1 MTNIARKT
9 RLVGPALIAL
19 VLLGLTAAACFS
31 DPSAASPD
39 APSAISQAR
48 EAVSEP
54 TVVPTKPPAPPTPT
68 LAPTSRPTVASL
80 TSVPTNSLVPPT
92 LTLPPPPQ
100 PTVASPTATPTVVPE
115 MAPAD
120 GEQPSTES
128 AAIFG
133 DLDLL
138 EERAFSYLSE
148 MSEDLGVRTSGTDL
162 EHAAAQFL
170 VGRLEELG
178 YSPEVQ
184 EFAWDSPMASLDLA
198 SLEPGSLDANTL
210 TGTAGGQA
218 TAPLVLVGLAKPE
231 DIPAEGLDGKIVLI
245 ERGEI
250 TFGSKV
256 ARVHDAGA
264 VAAIIY
270 NNERGNFRGT
280 LGGRSRIPAISLS
293 QIDGRKLKEFMDRGE
308 PVEATVAVRDNTVL
322 SRNVIGELPG
332 AGEGVIVIGAH
343 YDTVPDSIGA
353 SDNSSGVGALLA
365 GRSFP
370 FSLHFVAFGSEET
383 GLHGSEY
390 YVDSLSSEELEDIY
404 LMINVDSVGSG
415 NRLAVS
421 GDRWVVGHVKEV
433 ATRQGI
439 SLEVSARA
447 EMGSDHANFRDAWVP
462 TVFLRSNDL
471 SRINTPADTMEH
483 INRVLLGDVA
493 ALALDLLENVHTL
506 PGYGH

>member
-39 APSAISQAR
+39 APSAISQGR

-54 TVVPTKPPAPPTPT
+54 TVVLTKPP
-68 LAPTSRPTVASL
+68 
-80 TSVPTNSLVPPT
+80 VPPT
-92 LTLPPPPQ
+92 LTLAPPPQ

-133 DLDLL
+133 DLALL

-184 EFAWDSPMASLDLA
+184 EFSWDSPTASLDLA

-231 DIPAEGLDGKIVLI
+231 DIPAEGLDGKIALI

-270 NNERGNFRGT
+270 NNEQGNFRGT

-293 QIDGRKLKEFMDRGE
+293 QIDGRKLKEIMDRGE

-353 SDNSSGVGALLA
+353 SDNSSGLGVLLA
-365 GRSFP
+365 MAERLEGRSFP
-370 FSLHFVAFGSEET
+370 FSLRFVAFGSEET

-390 YVDSLSSEELEDIY
+390 YVESLSSEELEDIY

-462 TVFLRSNDL
+462 TVFFRSNDL

>member
-54 TVVPTKPPAPPTPT
+54 RVVLTKPPAPPTPT

-80 TSVPTNSLVPPT
+80 TSVPTNA
-92 LTLPPPPQ
+92 PPPQ

-120 GEQPSTES
+120 GEHPSTES
-128 AAIFG
+128 AVIFG
-133 DLDLL
+133 DLALL

-184 EFAWDSPMASLDLA
+184 GFSWDSPTASLDLA
-198 SLEPGSLDANTL
+198 SLEPGSLGANTL

-231 DIPAEGLDGKIVLI
+231 DIPAEGLDGKIALI

-256 ARVHDAGA
+256 ARAHDAGA

-270 NNERGNFRGT
+270 NNEQGNFRGT

-293 QIDGRKLKEFMDRGE
+293 QIDGPQTQGVLGPGRASGGHRCRPGQHRSLPQRNWRTARRRRGRHSDRRPLRHSARLHRRLRQLLGLGC
-308 PVEATVAVRDNTVL
+308 PAGVAERL
-322 SRNVIGELPG
+322 E
-332 AGEGVIVIGAH
+332 
-343 YDTVPDSIGA
+343 
-353 SDNSSGVGALLA
+353 

-370 FSLHFVAFGSEET
+370 FSLRFVAFGSEET

-390 YVDSLSSEELEDIY
+390 YVESLSPEEPDEIY

-421 GDRWVVGHVKEV
+421 GDRWVVGHVKKV

-439 SLEVSARA
+439 SLEVSARV

-462 TVFLRSNDL
+462 TVFFRSNDL